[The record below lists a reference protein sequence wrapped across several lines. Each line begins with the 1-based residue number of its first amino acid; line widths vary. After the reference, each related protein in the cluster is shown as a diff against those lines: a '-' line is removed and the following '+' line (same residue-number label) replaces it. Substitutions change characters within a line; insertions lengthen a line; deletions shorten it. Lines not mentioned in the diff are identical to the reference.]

1 MGFCSECIK
10 STVCK
15 YNDGINEWC
24 KGSCP
29 EFINYNQV
37 LDSSRV
43 YNIPQKATWIH
54 SADGIYCSHCWN
66 KLHTTGTPQ
75 MCPYCYSQM
84 TDNGWEM
91 R

>member
-1 MGFCSECIK
+1 MGFCSECVK

-15 YNDGINEWC
+15 YNDGVNEWC

-29 EFINYNQV
+29 EFIDYNQV

-43 YNIPQKATWIH
+43 YNTPQEATWVH
-54 SADGIYCSHCWN
+54 SVDGIYCSHCWN

-75 MCPYCYSQM
+75 MCPYCYNQM